1 MKLSDLQKQ
10 IVSKNI
16 DRVLLLYG
24 EEVAI
29 MDIYLDKIYKAT
41 GGDVFRFDSV
51 KEAYAK
57 LVQRRITA
65 GGSRVFVVRDDKDFF
80 KADKEWGKVFTA
92 AENGADYLI
101 LIYST
106 MDRRSKF
113 YKQNQEKLCEFEKLS
128 SSVLAGYINKLLP
141 GMSAAETEQFAQI
154 CECSYSRILL
164 EADKVKHYAHAL
176 DNRALDSG
184 ITSTYCVDY
193 GMCFKE
199 LLKQGV
205 IYQPIGDITFLFTD
219 AILTRNK
226 RDTAKYL
233 LQAKAVGE
241 SEILTLSV
249 LYNGFKQILM
259 VQGLGSD
266 QSEPC
271 KRTGLT
277 PWQVKMAKEKQGHYS
292 IAELVNALKVIR
304 FVEKGIKTGAIDA
317 DVAVEY
323 VIVNIM

>member
-1 MKLSDLQKQ
+1 MKLPDLQKQ
-10 IVSKNI
+10 IVSNNI
-16 DRVLLLYG
+16 DHVLLLFG

-57 LVQRRITA
+57 LVQRRITTR
-65 GGSRVFVVRDDKDFF
+65 GSRVFVVRDDKDFL

-92 AENGADYLI
+92 AESGVDYLI

-113 YKQNQEKLCEFEKLS
+113 FKQNQERLCEFEKLS
-128 SSVLAGYINKLLP
+128 SSVLSRYIDKLLP
-141 GMSAAETEQFAQI
+141 GMSAKEKEQFAEV
-154 CECSYSRILL
+154 CECNYSRILL
-164 EADKVKHYAHAL
+164 EADKVKHYAHSS
-176 DNRALDSG
+176 NCKVSQ
-184 ITSTYCVDY
+184 DY
-193 GMCFKE
+193 GLCFRE

-226 RDTAKYL
+226 KDTAKYL
-233 LQAKAVGE
+233 QQAKAIGE

-259 VQGLGSD
+259 VQGLGRD
-266 QSEPC
+266 QSEPS

>member
-16 DRVLLLYG
+16 DRVLLLFG

-29 MDIYLDKIYKAT
+29 MDIYLDKIYKTT
-41 GGDVFRFDSV
+41 GADVLRFDSV
-51 KEAYAK
+51 REAYAK
-57 LVQRRITA
+57 LVQRRITS
-65 GGSRVFVVRDDKDFF
+65 GGSRLFIVRDDKDFF
-80 KADKEWGKVFTA
+80 KADKEWAKVFKA
-92 AENGADYLI
+92 AENSTDYLI
-101 LIYST
+101 LVYAT

-128 SSVLAGYINKLLP
+128 TSMLAGYIDKLLP
-141 GMSAAETEQFAQI
+141 GMTNAQKEKFAEV

-164 EADKVKHYAHAL
+164 EADKVKHY
-176 DNRALDSG
+176 SEVVG
-184 ITSTYCVDY
+184 CEY
-193 GMCFKE
+193 GTGFE
-199 LLKQGV
+199 ALLKQGV
-205 IYQPIGDITFLFTD
+205 IYQPIGDITFSFTD
-219 AILTRNK
+219 AILTRRK
-226 RDTAKYL
+226 RDTAEYL
-233 LQAKAVGE
+233 MKAKAVGE
-241 SEILTLSV
+241 NEILTLSV

-259 VQGLGSD
+259 VQGLGKD

-292 IAELVNALKVIR
+292 ISELINALKVIR
-304 FVEKGIKTGAIDA
+304 FVEKGIKTGAIDS

>member
-1 MKLSDLQKQ
+1 MKLPDLQKQ
-10 IVSKNI
+10 IVSRNI
-16 DRVLLLYG
+16 DHVLLLFG

-29 MDIYLDKIYKAT
+29 MDIYLEKIYKVT
-41 GGDVFRFDSV
+41 SGDVFRFDSV

-65 GGSRVFVVRDDKDFF
+65 GGPRVFVVRDDKEFF
-80 KADKEWGKVFTA
+80 KADKEWAKVFTA

-128 SSVLAGYINKLLP
+128 SSVLAGYINRLLP
-141 GMSAAETEQFAQI
+141 GMSAAEMEQFAQI

-164 EADKVKHYAHAL
+164 EANKVKHYAKVSRL
-176 DNRALDSG
+176 E
-184 ITSTYCVDY
+184 Y
-193 GMCFKE
+193 GDAFRE

-226 RDTAKYL
+226 RDAAKYL
-233 LQAKAVGE
+233 LQAKAIGE

-259 VQGLGSD
+259 VQGLGRD

>member
-1 MKLSDLQKQ
+1 MKLPDLQRQ

-16 DRVLLLYG
+16 DHVLLLFG

-41 GGDVFRFDSV
+41 GGDVFRLDSV

-57 LVQRRITA
+57 LVQRRITT

-92 AENGADYLI
+92 AESGDDYLI
-101 LIYST
+101 LIYSS

-113 YKQNQEKLCEFEKLS
+113 YKQNEEKLCEFEKLS
-128 SSVLAGYINKLLP
+128 SPVLSGYIDKLLP
-141 GMSAAETEQFAQI
+141 GMSASEKEQFAQI
-154 CECSYSRILL
+154 CECNYSRILL
-164 EADKVKHYAHAL
+164 EANKVKHYAKVSYQ
-176 DNRALDSG
+176 DNGPA
-184 ITSTYCVDY
+184 
-193 GMCFKE
+193 FKD

-219 AILTRNK
+219 AILTRNRK
-226 RDTAKYL
+226 DTAKHL
-233 LQAKAVGE
+233 LQAKAIGE

-259 VQGLGSD
+259 VQGLGKD

-292 IAELVNALKVIR
+292 ISELVNALKVIR
-304 FVEKGIKTGAIDA
+304 FVEKGIKTGDIES

>member
-1 MKLSDLQKQ
+1 MKLPDLQKQ

-16 DRVLLLYG
+16 DRVLLLFG

-51 KEAYAK
+51 KEAYSK
-57 LVQRRITA
+57 LVQRRITTS
-65 GGSRVFVVRDDKDFF
+65 GSRVFIVRDDKDFF
-80 KADKEWGKVFTA
+80 KADKEWAKVFTA
-92 AENGADYLI
+92 AENSNDHVI

-113 YKQNQEKLCEFEKLS
+113 YKQNQERLCEFEKLS
-128 SSVLAGYINKLLP
+128 SSMLASYIDKLLP
-141 GMSAAETEQFAQI
+141 GMTTQEKEMFAEI

-164 EADKVKHYAHAL
+164 EANKVQHYAKVSYQ
-176 DNRALDSG
+176 DNGPA
-184 ITSTYCVDY
+184 
-193 GMCFKE
+193 FKE

-233 LQAKAVGE
+233 LQAKAIGE

-259 VQGLGSD
+259 VQGLGKD

-304 FVEKGIKTGAIDA
+304 SVEKGIKTGAIDA

>member
-1 MKLSDLQKQ
+1 MKLPDLQKQ

-16 DRVLLLYG
+16 DHVLLLFG

-29 MDIYLDKIYKAT
+29 MDIYLDKIYKVT
-41 GGDVFRFDSV
+41 GGDVLRFDSV
-51 KEAYAK
+51 KESYAK
-57 LVQRRITA
+57 LVQRRITT
-65 GGSRVFVVRDDKDFF
+65 GNSRVFVVRDDKEFL
-80 KADKEWGKVFTA
+80 KADKEWGKVFNA
-92 AENGADYLI
+92 AESGSDYLI
-101 LIYST
+101 LIYSS

-113 YKQNQEKLCEFEKLS
+113 YKQTQEKLCEFEKLS
-128 SSVLAGYINKLLP
+128 SSMLAGYIDKLLP
-141 GMSAAETEQFAQI
+141 GMSAKQKEQFADV

-176 DNRALDSG
+176 DDKASH
-184 ITSTYCVDY
+184 IPMSIDY
-193 GMCFKE
+193 GMCFEK
-199 LLKQGV
+199 LLKMGV

-219 AILTRNK
+219 AILTRNYA
-226 RDTAKYL
+226 DTAKYL
-233 LQAKAVGE
+233 LKAKAVGE

-266 QSEPC
+266 QSEPV

>member
-1 MKLSDLQKQ
+1 MKLPDLQKQ
-10 IVSKNI
+10 IISKNI
-16 DRVLLLYG
+16 DHVLLLFG

-41 GGDVFRFDSV
+41 GGDVFRFDTV
-51 KEAYAK
+51 KEAYSK
-57 LVQRRITA
+57 LVQRRIATGA
-65 GGSRVFVVRDDKDFF
+65 PRVIVVRDDKEFV
-80 KADKEWGKVFTA
+80 KAEKDWGKVFTA
-92 AENGADYLI
+92 AESSSDYLI
-101 LIYST
+101 IIYSSV
-106 MDRRSKF
+106 DRRNKF
-113 YKQNQEKLCEFEKLS
+113 YKQNQERLCEFEKLS
-128 SSVLAGYINKLLP
+128 SSVLAGYIDRILP
-141 GMSAAETEQFAQI
+141 GMSSSEKEQFAQV
-154 CECSYSRILL
+154 CECSYSRIML
-164 EADKVKHYAHAL
+164 EADKVKHYAQVSRLEHGPAFQ
-176 DNRALDSG
+176 
-184 ITSTYCVDY
+184 T
-193 GMCFKE
+193 

-226 RDTAKYL
+226 KDTAKYL
-233 LQAKAVGE
+233 QQAKAIGE

-259 VQGLGSD
+259 VQGLGRD
-266 QSEPC
+266 QSEPS

-292 IAELVNALKVIR
+292 IEELVNALKVIR
-304 FVEKGIKTGAIDA
+304 FVEKGIKTGAIDS

>member
-1 MKLSDLQKQ
+1 MKLPDLQKQ

-16 DRVLLLYG
+16 DRVLLLFG

-41 GGDVFRFDSV
+41 GGDVMRFDTV
-51 KEAYAK
+51 QEAYAK
-57 LVQRRITA
+57 LVQRRITT
-65 GGSRVFVVRDDKDFF
+65 GNSRVFVVRDDKDFV
-80 KADKEWGKVFTA
+80 KADKEWAKVFTA

-101 LIYST
+101 IIYAN

-113 YKQNQEKLCEFEKLS
+113 FKQNQEKLCEFEKLS
-128 SSVLAGYINKLLP
+128 SSILAGYIDKLLP
-141 GMSAAETEQFAQI
+141 GMSQDEKEHFAEV
-154 CECSYSRILL
+154 CECNYSRILL
-164 EADKVKHYAHAL
+164 EANKVQHHARA
-176 DNRALDSG
+176 NRCDFSSAFKAL
-184 ITSTYCVDY
+184 
-193 GMCFKE
+193 M
-199 LLKQGV
+199 KQGV
-205 IYQPIGDITFLFTD
+205 IYKPVGDITFLFTD
-219 AILTRNK
+219 AILTRNHK
-226 RDTAKYL
+226 ATADYL

-259 VQGLGSD
+259 VQGLGKD

>member
-1 MKLSDLQKQ
+1 MKLPDLQKQ

-16 DRVLLLYG
+16 DHVLLLFG

-29 MDIYLDKIYKAT
+29 MDIYLDKIYKVT
-41 GGDVFRFDSV
+41 GGDVLRFDSV

-57 LVQRRITA
+57 LVQRRITT
-65 GGSRVFVVRDDKDFF
+65 GGPRVFVVRDDKDFF
-80 KADKEWGKVFTA
+80 KADKEWAKVFNA

-101 LIYST
+101 LIYSS

-128 SSVLAGYINKLLP
+128 STMLAGYIDKLLP
-141 GMSAAETEQFAQI
+141 GMSASEKEQFAQV
-154 CECSYSRILL
+154 CECSYSRIML
-164 EADKVKHYAHAL
+164 EADKVKHYAQVSRLEHGSAF
-176 DNRALDSG
+176 
-184 ITSTYCVDY
+184 TQ
-193 GMCFKE
+193 

-219 AILTRNK
+219 AILTRNQK
-226 RDTAKYL
+226 DTAKYL
-233 LQAKAVGE
+233 QQAKAIGE

-259 VQGLGSD
+259 VQGLGKD
-266 QSEPC
+266 QSEPS

-323 VIVNIM
+323 VIVNVM

>member
-1 MKLSDLQKQ
+1 MKLPDLQKQ

-16 DRVLLLYG
+16 DHVLLLFG

-29 MDIYLDKIYKAT
+29 MDIYLDKIYKVT
-41 GGDVFRFDSV
+41 GGDVLRFDSV

-57 LVQRRITA
+57 LVQRRITT
-65 GGSRVFVVRDDKDFF
+65 GNSRVFVVRDDKDFF
-80 KADKEWGKVFTA
+80 KADKEWAKVFTV

-113 YKQNQEKLCEFEKLS
+113 FKQNQEKLCEFEKLS
-128 SSVLAGYINKLLP
+128 SSVLAGYIDKLLP
-141 GMSAAETEQFAQI
+141 GMSSEEKEKFSEV
-154 CECSYSRILL
+154 CECNYSRILL
-164 EADKVKHYAHAL
+164 EADKVQHYAH
-176 DNRALDSG
+176 
-184 ITSTYCVDY
+184 STGCKVAKDY
-193 GMCFKE
+193 GLCFQE

-226 RDTAKYL
+226 KDTAKYL
-233 LQAKAVGE
+233 QQAKAIGE

-259 VQGLGSD
+259 VQGLGRD
-266 QSEPC
+266 QSEPS

-304 FVEKGIKTGAIDA
+304 FAEKGIKTGAIDA

>member
-1 MKLSDLQKQ
+1 MKLPDLQKQ

-16 DRVLLLYG
+16 DRVLLLFG

-29 MDIYLDKIYKAT
+29 MDVYLDKIYKAT
-41 GGDVFRFDSV
+41 GGDVLRFDTV

-57 LVQRRITA
+57 MVQKRITTGA
-65 GGSRVFVVRDDKDFF
+65 SRVFVVRDDKDFF
-80 KADKEWGKVFTA
+80 KADKEWGKVFNA

-101 LIYST
+101 VIYSS

-128 SSVLAGYINKLLP
+128 SSVLAGYIDKLLP
-141 GMSAAETEQFAQI
+141 GMSASEKEQFAQV
-154 CECSYSRILL
+154 CECNYSRILL

-176 DNRALDSG
+176 DDKSN
-184 ITSTYCVDY
+184 ITAMSIDY
-193 GMCFKE
+193 GMCFEK

-205 IYQPIGDITFLFTD
+205 IYQPVGDITFLFTD
-219 AILTRNK
+219 AILTRN
-226 RDTAKYL
+226 RANTAKYL
-233 LQAKAVGE
+233 LQAKAIGE

-259 VQGLGSD
+259 VQGLGKD
-266 QSEPC
+266 QSEPS

-292 IAELVNALKVIR
+292 IPELVNALKVIR
-304 FVEKGIKTGAIDA
+304 FAEKGIKTGAIDA

>member
-1 MKLSDLQKQ
+1 MKLPDLQKQ

-16 DRVLLLYG
+16 DRVLLLFG

-29 MDIYLDKIYKAT
+29 MDVYLDKIYKAT
-41 GGDVFRFDSV
+41 GGDVMRFDSV

-57 LVQRRITA
+57 MVQKRITT
-65 GGSRVFVVRDDKDFF
+65 GNSRVFVVRDDKDFF
-80 KADKEWGKVFTA
+80 KADKEWGKVFNA

-101 LIYST
+101 VIYSS

-128 SSVLAGYINKLLP
+128 SSVLSGYIDKLLP
-141 GMSAAETEQFAQI
+141 GMSASQKEQFAQV
-154 CECSYSRILL
+154 CECNYSRILL
-164 EADKVKHYAHAL
+164 EADKVKHFASSVHS
-176 DNRALDSG
+176 D
-184 ITSTYCVDY
+184 DY
-193 GMCFKE
+193 GGCFEK
-199 LLKQGV
+199 LLKMGV

-226 RDTAKYL
+226 KDTAKYL

-259 VQGLGSD
+259 VQGLGKD
-266 QSEPC
+266 QSEPS

>member
-1 MKLSDLQKQ
+1 MKLPDLQKQ

-16 DRVLLLYG
+16 DRVLLLFG

-29 MDIYLDKIYKAT
+29 MDIYLDKIYKVT

-57 LVQRRITA
+57 LVQRRITT
-65 GGSRVFVVRDDKDFF
+65 GGSRVFLVRDDKEFV

-92 AENGADYLI
+92 AENSNDYLI
-101 LIYST
+101 IIYST

-128 SSVLAGYINKLLP
+128 SSMLAGYVDKLLP
-141 GMSAAETEQFAQI
+141 GMSNQEKEMFAEV

-164 EADKVKHYAHAL
+164 EANKVQHYAKVS
-176 DNRALDSG
+176 RQE
-184 ITSTYCVDY
+184 Y
-193 GMCFKE
+193 GTAFKE

-259 VQGLGSD
+259 VQGLGKD

-304 FVEKGIKTGAIDA
+304 FVEKGIKTGAIES

>member
-10 IVSKNI
+10 IMSNSI
-16 DRVLLLYG
+16 DHVLLLFG

-41 GGDVFRFDSV
+41 GGDVLRFDSV

-57 LVQRRITA
+57 MVQRRITTGA
-65 GGSRVFVVRDDKDFF
+65 SRVFVVRDDKDFF

-92 AENGADYLI
+92 AESGADYL
-101 LIYST
+101 LVIYSN

-113 YKQNQEKLCEFEKLS
+113 YKQNQERLCEFEKLS
-128 SSVLAGYINKLLP
+128 SSVLAGYIDRLLP
-141 GMSAAETEQFAQI
+141 GMSVQHKEQLAQV
-154 CECSYSRILL
+154 CECNYSRILL
-164 EADKVKHYAHAL
+164 EADKIKHYAHAL
-176 DNRALDSG
+176 DSNSN
-184 ITSTYCVDY
+184 ITAMSIDY
-193 GMCFKE
+193 GMCFVK
-199 LLKQGV
+199 LLKMGV

-226 RDTAKYL
+226 KDTAKYL
-233 LQAKAVGE
+233 LQSKAVGE

-259 VQGLGSD
+259 VQGLGKD
-266 QSEPC
+266 QSEPS

-292 IAELVNALKVIR
+292 IDELVNALKVIR
-304 FVEKGIKTGAIDA
+304 FVEKGIKTGEIDA

>member
-1 MKLSDLQKQ
+1 MKLPDLQKQ

-16 DRVLLLYG
+16 DHVLLLFG

-41 GGDVFRFDSV
+41 GGDVFRFDTV

-57 LVQRRITA
+57 LVQRRITT
-65 GGSRVFVVRDDKDFF
+65 GGSRVFVVRDDKEFI

-92 AENGADYLI
+92 AESGSDYLI
-101 LIYST
+101 IIYST

-113 YKQNQEKLCEFEKLS
+113 YKQNEEKLCEFEKLS
-128 SSVLAGYINKLLP
+128 SSVLAGYIDRLLP
-141 GMSAAETEQFAQI
+141 GMSRSEKEQFAEV
-154 CECSYSRILL
+154 CECNYSRILL

-176 DNRALDSG
+176 DDKASDIPMS
-184 ITSTYCVDY
+184 IDY
-193 GMCFKE
+193 GMCFTK

-226 RDTAKYL
+226 TDTAKYL
-233 LQAKAVGE
+233 LQAKAIGE

-259 VQGLGSD
+259 VQGLGKD
-266 QSEPC
+266 QSEPV

>member
-1 MKLSDLQKQ
+1 MKLPDLQKQ

-16 DRVLLLYG
+16 DHILLLFG

-29 MDIYLDKIYKAT
+29 MDIYLDKICKVAN
-41 GGDVFRFDSV
+41 GDVFRFDTV

-57 LVQRRITA
+57 LVQRRITTS
-65 GGSRVFVVRDDKDFF
+65 GSRVFIVRDDKEFF
-80 KADKEWGKVFTA
+80 KADKEWVKVFSA
-92 AENGADYLI
+92 AENSNDYLI
-101 LIYST
+101 IIYST
-106 MDRRSKF
+106 MDKRSKF

-128 SSVLAGYINKLLP
+128 PAVLAGYIDKLLP
-141 GMSAAETEQFAQI
+141 GMSAQEKEMFAEI

-164 EADKVKHYAHAL
+164 EANKVRHYAKV
-176 DNRALDSG
+176 NRWENPQA
-184 ITSTYCVDY
+184 
-193 GMCFKE
+193 FRE
-199 LLKQGV
+199 LLQKGV

-219 AILTRNK
+219 AILTRNT

-233 LQAKAVGE
+233 LQAKAIGE

-259 VQGLGSD
+259 VQGLGRD

-304 FVEKGIKTGAIDA
+304 SVEKGIKTGAIDA

>member
-1 MKLSDLQKQ
+1 MKLPDLQKQ

-16 DRVLLLYG
+16 DRVLLLFG

-29 MDIYLDKIYKAT
+29 MDIYLDKIYKVT
-41 GGDVFRFDSV
+41 GGDVLRFDTV

-57 LVQRRITA
+57 MVQKRITT
-65 GGSRVFVVRDDKDFF
+65 GSPRVFVVRDDKDFF
-80 KADKEWGKVFTA
+80 KADKEWVKVFKA
-92 AENGADYLI
+92 AESGVDYLI
-101 LIYST
+101 LIYSS

-128 SSVLAGYINKLLP
+128 PTMLAGYIDKLLP
-141 GMSAAETEQFAQI
+141 GMSTKQKEQFAEV
-154 CECSYSRILL
+154 CECNYSRILL
-164 EADKVKHYAHAL
+164 EADKVKHYAHSA
-176 DNRALDSG
+176 NF
-184 ITSTYCVDY
+184 TDY
-193 GMCFKE
+193 GVCFEK

-219 AILTRNK
+219 AILTRDKVN
-226 RDTAKYL
+226 TAKYL
-233 LQAKAVGE
+233 LQAKAIGE

-259 VQGLGSD
+259 VQGLGRD
-266 QSEPC
+266 QSEPS

-292 IAELVNALKVIR
+292 IPELVNALKVIR

>member
-1 MKLSDLQKQ
+1 MKLPDLQKQ

-16 DRVLLLYG
+16 DHVLLLYG

-29 MDIYLDKIYKAT
+29 MDIYLDKIYKVT
-41 GGDVFRFDSV
+41 SGDVFRLDSV
-51 KEAYAK
+51 KEAYSK
-57 LVQRRITA
+57 LVQRRITT
-65 GGSRVFVVRDDKDFF
+65 GNSRVFVVRDDKEFL
-80 KADKEWGKVFTA
+80 KADKEWAKVFTA
-92 AENGADYLI
+92 AESGADYLI
-101 LIYST
+101 LIYSS

-113 YKQNQEKLCEFEKLS
+113 YKQNQERLCEFEKLS
-128 SSVLAGYINKLLP
+128 SSVLAGYIEKLLP
-141 GMSAAETEQFAQI
+141 GMSKDEKEQFAQV
-154 CECSYSRILL
+154 CECNYSRILL
-164 EADKVKHYAHAL
+164 EADKVKHYAKVSYQDAGS
-176 DNRALDSG
+176 A
-184 ITSTYCVDY
+184 
-193 GMCFKE
+193 FKE

-219 AILTRNK
+219 AILTRNLK
-226 RDTAKYL
+226 DAAKYL

-259 VQGLGSD
+259 VQGLGRD

>member
-1 MKLSDLQKQ
+1 MKLPDLQKQ

-16 DRVLLLYG
+16 DHVLLLFG

-29 MDIYLDKIYKAT
+29 MDIYLDKIYKVI
-41 GGDVFRFDSV
+41 GGDVLRFDSV

-57 LVQRRITA
+57 LVQRRITTS
-65 GGSRVFVVRDDKDFF
+65 GSRVFVVRDDKEFL
-80 KADKEWGKVFTA
+80 KADKEWDKVFTA
-92 AENGADYLI
+92 AESGEDYFI
-101 LIYST
+101 LIYSS

-113 YKQNQEKLCEFEKLS
+113 YKQNQERLCEFEKLS
-128 SSVLAGYINKLLP
+128 SSMLAGYIEKLLP
-141 GMSAAETEQFAQI
+141 GMSDAEKTQFAEV

-164 EADKVKHYAHAL
+164 EADKVKHYSSVHNT
-176 DNRALDSG
+176 DHG
-184 ITSTYCVDY
+184 TS
-193 GMCFKE
+193 FKK

-219 AILTRNK
+219 SILL
-226 RDTAKYL
+226 RDYKNAGKYL

-259 VQGLGSD
+259 VQGLGKD
-266 QSEPC
+266 QSEPS

-323 VIVNIM
+323 VMVNIM

>member
-1 MKLSDLQKQ
+1 MKLPDLQKQ
-10 IVSKNI
+10 IVSKSI

-24 EEVAI
+24 EEVAV
-29 MDIYLDKIYKAT
+29 MDIYLNKIYAAT
-41 GGDVFRFDSV
+41 AGDVLRFDSV

-57 LVQRRITA
+57 LVQRRISK
-65 GGSRVFVVRDDKDFF
+65 GVSRVFVVRDDKEFF
-80 KADKEWGKVFTA
+80 KADKEWAKVFNA
-92 AENGADYLI
+92 AESSNDYLI
-101 LIYST
+101 LIYSS

-113 YKQNQEKLCEFEKLS
+113 YKQNQERLCEFEKLS
-128 SSVLAGYINKLLP
+128 SSVLAGYIEKLLP
-141 GMSAAETEQFAQI
+141 GMNTRLKEQFAEV

-164 EADKVKHYAHAL
+164 EADKIKHYAKVSYL
-176 DNRALDSG
+176 
-184 ITSTYCVDY
+184 DY
-193 GMCFKE
+193 GEAFKE

-226 RDTAKYL
+226 RDTAKYM
-233 LQAKAVGE
+233 LQAKAIGE

-259 VQGLGSD
+259 VQGLGKD
-266 QSEPC
+266 QSEPV

-292 IAELVNALKVIR
+292 ISELVNALKVIR
-304 FVEKGIKTGAIDA
+304 FAEKGIKTGLIDA

>member
-1 MKLSDLQKQ
+1 MKLPDLQKQ

-16 DRVLLLYG
+16 DRVLLLFG

-29 MDIYLDKIYKAT
+29 MDIYLDKIYKVT

-65 GGSRVFVVRDDKDFF
+65 GGSRVFLVRDDKDFV

-92 AENGADYLI
+92 AENSNDYLI
-101 LIYST
+101 IIYST

-113 YKQNQEKLCEFEKLS
+113 YKQNQERLCEFEKLS
-128 SSVLAGYINKLLP
+128 SSMLAGYIDRLLP
-141 GMSAAETEQFAQI
+141 GMSNQEKEMFAEV

-164 EADKVKHYAHAL
+164 EANKVQHYAKVS
-176 DNRALDSG
+176 RQE
-184 ITSTYCVDY
+184 Y
-193 GMCFKE
+193 GPAFKE

-259 VQGLGSD
+259 VQGLGKD

-304 FVEKGIKTGAIDA
+304 FVEKGIKTGAIES

>member
-1 MKLSDLQKQ
+1 VKLPDLQKQ

-16 DRVLLLYG
+16 DHVLLLFG

-29 MDIYLDKIYKAT
+29 MDIYLDKIYKVT
-41 GGDVFRFDSV
+41 NGDVFRFDSV

-57 LVQRRITA
+57 LVQRRITT
-65 GGSRVFVVRDDKDFF
+65 GGSRVFVVRDDKEFF
-80 KADKEWGKVFTA
+80 KADKEWAKVFNA
-92 AENGADYLI
+92 AENSADYLI

-154 CECSYSRILL
+154 CECGYSRVLL
-164 EADKVKHYAHAL
+164 EADKVKHYAKVSRLEYSQAF
-176 DNRALDSG
+176 R
-184 ITSTYCVDY
+184 
-193 GMCFKE
+193 E

-259 VQGLGSD
+259 VQGLGKD

-304 FVEKGIKTGAIDA
+304 SVEKGIKTGAIEA

>member
-1 MKLSDLQKQ
+1 MKLPDLQKQ

-16 DRVLLLYG
+16 DRVLLLFG

-41 GGDVFRFDSV
+41 GGDVFRFDTV

-57 LVQRRITA
+57 MVQKRITT
-65 GGSRVFVVRDDKDFF
+65 GNSRVFVVRDDKDFL
-80 KADKEWGKVFTA
+80 KADKEWGKVFKA
-92 AENGADYLI
+92 AESGADYLI
-101 LIYST
+101 VIYSS

-128 SSVLAGYINKLLP
+128 STMLAGYIDKLLP
-141 GMSAAETEQFAQI
+141 GMSASEKEQFAQV
-154 CECSYSRILL
+154 CECNYSRILL

-176 DNRALDSG
+176 DDKSG
-184 ITSTYCVDY
+184 IEALSIDY
-193 GMCFKE
+193 GMCFQK
-199 LLKQGV
+199 LLKMGV

-226 RDTAKYL
+226 KDTAKYL
-233 LQAKAVGE
+233 LQAKAIGE

-259 VQGLGSD
+259 VQGLGRD
-266 QSEPC
+266 QSEPS

-292 IAELVNALKVIR
+292 IPELINALKVIR

>member
-1 MKLSDLQKQ
+1 MKLPDLQKQ
-10 IVSKNI
+10 IISKNI
-16 DRVLLLYG
+16 DHVLLLFG

-41 GGDVFRFDSV
+41 GGDVFRFDTV

-57 LVQRRITA
+57 LVQRRIATGA
-65 GGSRVFVVRDDKDFF
+65 PRVIVVRDDKEFV
-80 KADKEWGKVFTA
+80 KAEKDWGKVFTA
-92 AENGADYLI
+92 AESSSDYLI
-101 LIYST
+101 IIYSSV
-106 MDRRSKF
+106 DRRNKF
-113 YKQNQEKLCEFEKLS
+113 YKQNQERFCEFEKLS
-128 SSVLAGYINKLLP
+128 SSVLAGYIDKLLP
-141 GMSAAETEQFAQI
+141 GMSTHDKEQFAEV
-154 CECSYSRILL
+154 CECNYSRILL
-164 EADKVKHYAHAL
+164 EADKVKHYAQATGCM
-176 DNRALDSG
+176 D
-184 ITSTYCVDY
+184 DY
-193 GMCFKE
+193 GLCFQK

-226 RDTAKYL
+226 KDTAKYL
-233 LQAKAVGE
+233 QQAKAIGE

-259 VQGLGSD
+259 VQGLGRD
-266 QSEPC
+266 QSEPS

-292 IAELVNALKVIR
+292 IEELVNALKVIR
-304 FVEKGIKTGAIDA
+304 FVEKGIKTGAIDS

>member
-1 MKLSDLQKQ
+1 MKLPDLQKQ

-16 DRVLLLYG
+16 DHVLLLFG

-29 MDIYLDKIYKAT
+29 MDVYLDKIYKVT
-41 GGDVFRFDSV
+41 GGDVLRFDTV

-57 LVQRRITA
+57 MVQKRITS
-65 GGSRVFVVRDDKDFF
+65 GNSRVFVVRDDKDFL
-80 KADKEWGKVFTA
+80 KADKEWGKVFNA

-101 LIYST
+101 LIYSS
-106 MDRRSKF
+106 MDRRGKF

-128 SSVLAGYINKLLP
+128 SSVLAGYIDRILP
-141 GMSAAETEQFAQI
+141 GMSAKEQEQFAEV
-154 CECSYSRILL
+154 CECNYSRILL
-164 EADKVKHYAHAL
+164 EADKVKHYAQV
-176 DNRALDSG
+176 SG
-184 ITSTYCVDY
+184 LEHGSA
-193 GMCFKE
+193 FAQ

-219 AILTRNK
+219 AILTRN
-226 RDTAKYL
+226 RANTAKYL
-233 LQAKAVGE
+233 LQAKAIGE
-241 SEILTLSV
+241 SEVLTLSV

-259 VQGLGSD
+259 VQGLGKD
-266 QSEPC
+266 QSEPV

-292 IAELVNALKVIR
+292 ISELVNALKVIR

>member
-1 MKLSDLQKQ
+1 MKLPDLQRQ
-10 IVSKNI
+10 IVSKDI
-16 DRVLLLYG
+16 DHVLLLFG

-41 GGDVFRFDSV
+41 GGDVFRFDTV

-57 LVQRRITA
+57 LVQRRITT
-65 GGSRVFVVRDDKDFF
+65 GNSRVFVVRDDKDFF
-80 KADKEWGKVFTA
+80 KAYKEWGKVFTA
-92 AENGADYLI
+92 AESGADYVI
-101 LIYST
+101 IIYSS

-113 YKQNQEKLCEFEKLS
+113 FKQNQEKLCEFEKLS
-128 SSVLAGYINKLLP
+128 SSVLAGYIDKLLP
-141 GMSAAETEQFAQI
+141 GMSKDEKEQFAQV
-154 CECSYSRILL
+154 CECNYSRILL
-164 EADKVKHYAHAL
+164 EADKVKHYAQAT
-176 DNRALDSG
+176 NGQASQ
-184 ITSTYCVDY
+184 DY
-193 GMCFKE
+193 GLCFKE

-219 AILTRNK
+219 AILTRNLK
-226 RDTAKYL
+226 DTAKYL
-233 LQAKAVGE
+233 LQAKAIGE

-259 VQGLGSD
+259 VQGLGRD
-266 QSEPC
+266 QSEPS

-317 DVAVEY
+317 DVAVDY

>member
-1 MKLSDLQKQ
+1 MKLPDLQKQ

-16 DRVLLLYG
+16 DRVLLLFG

-41 GGDVFRFDSV
+41 GGDVLRFDSV
-51 KEAYAK
+51 REAYAK
-57 LVQRRITA
+57 LVQRRITTS
-65 GGSRVFVVRDDKDFF
+65 GSRVFVVRDDKDFL
-80 KADKEWGKVFTA
+80 KADKEWAKVFNA
-92 AENGADYLI
+92 AENSDDYFI
-101 LIYST
+101 VIYST
-106 MDRRSKF
+106 MDRRGKF
-113 YKQNQEKLCEFEKLS
+113 YKQNQEKLCEFEKLNS
-128 SSVLAGYINKLLP
+128 SMLAGYVDKLLP
-141 GMSAAETEQFAQI
+141 GMSNADKELFSEI

-164 EADKVKHYAHAL
+164 EADKVKHYAQVNYL
-176 DNRALDSG
+176 ENSRAFRD
-184 ITSTYCVDY
+184 
-193 GMCFKE
+193 

-205 IYQPIGDITFLFTD
+205 IYQPIGDITFSFTD

-233 LQAKAVGE
+233 LQSKAVGE
-241 SEILTLSV
+241 SEVLTLSV
-249 LYNGFKQILM
+249 LYSGFKQILM
-259 VQGLGSD
+259 VQGLGRD

-292 IAELVNALKVIR
+292 IPELVNALKVIR

>member
-1 MKLSDLQKQ
+1 LCKK
-10 IVSKNI
+10 
-16 DRVLLLYG
+16 VLRQATESLLR
-24 EEVAI
+24 A
-29 MDIYLDKIYKAT
+29 
-41 GGDVFRFDSV
+41 FR
-51 KEAYAK
+51 
-57 LVQRRITA
+57 
-65 GGSRVFVVRDDKDFF
+65 
-80 KADKEWGKVFTA
+80 
-92 AENGADYLI
+92 
-101 LIYST
+101 
-106 MDRRSKF
+106 
-113 YKQNQEKLCEFEKLS
+113 
-128 SSVLAGYINKLLP
+128 
-141 GMSAAETEQFAQI
+141 
-154 CECSYSRILL
+154 
-164 EADKVKHYAHAL
+164 
-176 DNRALDSG
+176 
-184 ITSTYCVDY
+184 
-193 GMCFKE
+193 E
-199 LLKQGV
+199 LLKQNV

-233 LQAKAVGE
+233 LQAKAIGE

-259 VQGLGSD
+259 VQGLGKD

-304 FVEKGIKTGAIDA
+304 SVEKGIKTGAIDA